1 MHPLCSRCKTI
12 PLHDLLQ
19 KGYPLWKESN
29 EPQSSWEIPWY
40 SSLSELTSSSPSVCA
55 FCRLVRRGLETS
67 FKHEAAQQEA
77 RGEVAPASSKET
89 DTNDPL
95 RKLEGYLEFPMTMAL
110 ELRSYLSTEDGAEE
124 WDISKRSEMANAIL
138 AITISSGVS
147 WGLTLQAEFRIA
159 TDHGMKF

>member
-1 MHPLCSRCKTI
+1 M
-12 PLHDLLQ
+12 
-19 KGYPLWKESN
+19 
-29 EPQSSWEIPWY
+29 
-40 SSLSELTSSSPSVCA
+40 A
-55 FCRLVRRGLETS
+55 F
-67 FKHEAAQQEA
+67 
-77 RGEVAPASSKET
+77 
-89 DTNDPL
+89 
-95 RKLEGYLEFPMTMAL
+95 